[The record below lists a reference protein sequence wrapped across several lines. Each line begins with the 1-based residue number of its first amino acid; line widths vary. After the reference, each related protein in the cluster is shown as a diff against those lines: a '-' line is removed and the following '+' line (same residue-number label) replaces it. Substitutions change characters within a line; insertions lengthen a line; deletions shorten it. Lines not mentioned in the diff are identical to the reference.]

1 MFTINVPF
9 HVFVTFLR
17 LRLIDAVKEVTQI
30 TYFTALNTSILPVT
44 YLIHTH
50 LTFLPHAYACTHP
63 QVLNN
68 LQLRASAGQ
77 TVALVGPSGSGKSTV
92 IDLIQRFF
100 ELGSAGQVRSQFK
113 LSLCY
118 EYTCTCIIICLH

>member
-1 MFTINVPF
+1 MPVIIISN
-9 HVFVTFLR
+9 
-17 LRLIDAVKEVTQI
+17 
-30 TYFTALNTSILPVT
+30 TYALDIPAPC
-44 YLIHTH
+44 IRMHT
-50 LTFLPHAYACTHP
+50 PP

-118 EYTCTCIIICLH
+118 EYTCTCIIIH